1 MDVRFRLFVVK
12 MLLQNYLS
20 SHHQDVH
27 LMLLMFLEE
36 VISTKDLH
44 LFYYDT
50 IPSYPNISNF
60 QCRQFEINTLLNE
73 VEMLTFVDFFH
84 LKREAVESKKG
95 CAISKK

>member
-1 MDVRFRLFVVK
+1 
-12 MLLQNYLS
+12 
-20 SHHQDVH
+20 
-27 LMLLMFLEE
+27 MLLMFLEE

-60 QCRQFEINTLLNE
+60 QCRQFEMNTPLNE

-95 CAISKK
+95 CAILWLLLEYTKDLRFRK